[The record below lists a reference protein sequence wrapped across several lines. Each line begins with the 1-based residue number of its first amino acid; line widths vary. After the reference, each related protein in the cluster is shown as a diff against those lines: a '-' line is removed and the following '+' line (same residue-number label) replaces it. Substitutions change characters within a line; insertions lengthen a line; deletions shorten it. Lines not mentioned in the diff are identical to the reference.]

1 MKRPGKII
9 VICAF
14 LALISLGAYRIWQA
28 YERRSAPATAKA
40 AGASRVVSVEV
51 DKARSGTVRQEVLL
65 TGSLK
70 PKEQVDV
77 VAKATGRLV
86 RLLVHVGDRVN
97 AGDLIAEL
105 EDDEVEQ
112 QVNRAI
118 AAQAV
123 AAASAA
129 QREAELSNAKSDL
142 NRQQSLFD
150 EGLISR
156 RDLEAQQTAMQVV
169 QSQLQLARAQERQAQ
184 AELNE
189 LKIQLQ
195 QTRIYAPMA
204 GSVARRYVDPG
215 ALLGPSTPIIN
226 LVNLSV
232 MVTVANVPE
241 RDIGNIRVGNTAIV
255 KVDAFGGEDFQGR
268 VVRISPVLDA
278 ATRSASVEVE
288 IPNRDGRLKAEM
300 FARVMLDL
308 ATFRESVL
316 IPREALVYRG
326 QQPGVYIPKG
336 NQAEFRPIETGLT
349 QGEQV
354 EVLAN
359 LLPGTSI
366 VTSGATMLGEGDEI
380 RVAGGRA
387 AEEKPE

>member
-1 MKRPGKII
+1 MKLPGKITI
-9 VICAF
+9 ISAF
-14 LALISLGAYRIWQA
+14 VALISLGGYRIWQA
-28 YERRSAPATAKA
+28 YERERSPATAKA
-40 AGASRVVSVEV
+40 AGASRVVSVAV
-51 DKARSGTVRQEVLL
+51 DKARSGTIRQEVLL

-86 RLLVHVGDRVN
+86 RLTVHVGDRVK

-105 EDDEVEQ
+105 EDDEVQQ

-142 NRQQSLFD
+142 SRQQSLFD

-169 QSQLQLARAQERQAQ
+169 QSQLQLARAQERQAK

-226 LVNLSV
+226 LVNLST

-241 RDIGNIRVGNTAIV
+241 RDIGNIRVGNKAIV
-255 KVDAFGGEDFQGR
+255 KVDAFAGEDFQGR

-336 NQAEFRPIETGLT
+336 NRAEFRPIETGLT
-349 QGEQV
+349 QGDQV

-359 LLPGTSI
+359 LLPGTGI
-366 VTSGATMLGEGDEI
+366 VTSGATMLGEGDQI
-380 RVAGGRA
+380 RIAGGRA
-387 AEEKPE
+387 GEEKPE